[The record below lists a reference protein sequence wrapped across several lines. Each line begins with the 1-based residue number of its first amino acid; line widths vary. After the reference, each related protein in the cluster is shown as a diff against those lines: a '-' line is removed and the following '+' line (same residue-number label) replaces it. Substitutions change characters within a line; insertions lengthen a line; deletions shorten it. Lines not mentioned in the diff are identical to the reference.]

1 MKLRQG
7 ASLVELL
14 LVLSS
19 CTVILTMSAGLIHR
33 MLHVQSRTRAFV
45 DGERSAL
52 RLASQFRR
60 DVHEAT
66 SAVADADQLNAG
78 ELLRLI
84 EPAEQT
90 VVYLGQPGAI
100 VRLLTEGGRSVARE
114 EYRFAGEFRPEI
126 RRETPGLIVLTL
138 ASLPKQTVPLEGVPR
153 KSTEA
158 LPVSLQIAAKSRQE
172 GAP

>member
-1 MKLRQG
+1 MKPRQG

-14 LVLSS
+14 LVMSS

-33 MLHVQSRTRAFV
+33 LLHAQSRTRAFV

-66 SAVADADQLNAG
+66 SAVTDAEQLNTG
-78 ELLRLI
+78 ELLRLT

-90 VVYLGQPGAI
+90 VVYLGQQGAI

-126 RRETPGLIVLTL
+126 RRETQGLITLTL
-138 ASLPKQTVPLEGVPR
+138 ASPPEQTIPVEGVRR

-158 LPVSLQIAAKSRQE
+158 PPVSLQIAARLREE